1 VATGATNGKLY
12 DARQLADEIY
22 AVVVD
27 VASKCRCDPAT
38 PRIYA
43 KPIGLDNGMV
53 KYRLCT
59 SSFDGRTCLTL
70 TYDKFFQKIPQLY
83 PPPTSMVV
91 TVAEGAAADA
101 VDAANF
107 PLVTVFADIAG
118 LGVRGGQ
125 DSSFVNR
132 AGLSEAAR
140 AANIYVEPAVG
151 LLGSAEAAL
160 QKIDSPGL
168 ATLRALCREGAPPDK
183 CGEALAGIYDLP
195 KAPAPDRGTP
205 DCEPIGGRADP
216 RGERP
221 FRGEAP
227 ARRGG
232 EEPQRGIHR
241 LFDLKSPDRRG
252 GEEPAPQ
259 R

>member
-1 VATGATNGKLY
+1 MVHAPRRGGGRAVGQADLLRGTSTLNLTGGVVRLAPKGPWLLVKSRKGGSAKGYSHSLVDTGATNGKFY

-70 TYDKFFQKIPQLY
+70 THDKFFQNFPQLY

-125 DSSFVNR
+125 DGSFVNR

-140 AANIYVEPAVG
+140 AANTLHRASSRAAWVGRNGPA
-151 LLGSAEAAL
+151 E
-160 QKIDSPGL
+160 DRL
-168 ATLRALCREGAPPDK
+168 ARPRYPSGR
-183 CGEALAGIYDLP
+183 LP
-195 KAPAPDRGTP
+195 
-205 DCEPIGGRADP
+205 GGRA
-216 RGERP
+216 
-221 FRGEAP
+221 A
-227 ARRGG
+227 
-232 EEPQRGIHR
+232 
-241 LFDLKSPDRRG
+241 
-252 GEEPAPQ
+252 
-259 R
+259 